1 MRPGEL
7 TTLEQIQLMA
17 RAAAAQAMSAPSMLR
32 LRLGRYPTR
41 TPELRKRPLPDTKL
55 CSEALDH
62 ARGTLSPAVLNH
74 SLRCWIWADA
84 FAQIDA
90 IEYDPEDLFTACA
103 LHDVGLGAEG
113 SAEHGCFTYI
123 SAADAEE
130 LATRVGTSE
139 RSVQRI
145 GEAIRLH
152 MDLTVDRGEGA
163 DAYLLHAAAH
173 FDVAGRRA
181 PEIPRATVDAAIA
194 EYPRTGFTD
203 EFTQSMRREVQLRP
217 HSRAA
222 TLWRSGMALPLRTNP
237 LDWKSR

>member
-1 MRPGEL
+1 
-7 TTLEQIQLMA
+7 
-17 RAAAAQAMSAPSMLR
+17 
-32 LRLGRYPTR
+32 
-41 TPELRKRPLPDTKL
+41 
-55 CSEALDH
+55 
-62 ARGTLSPAVLNH
+62 
-74 SLRCWIWADA
+74 
-84 FAQIDA
+84 
-90 IEYDPEDLFTACA
+90 DPEDLFTACA

-139 RSVQRI
+139 RSVRRI

-152 MDLTVDRGEGA
+152 MDLTVDRGAGA

-181 PEIPRATVDAAIA
+181 PEIPRATVDATIA

-203 EFTQSMRREVQLRP
+203 EFAQSMRREVELRP

>member
-1 MRPGEL
+1 M
-7 TTLEQIQLMA
+7 
-17 RAAAAQAMSAPSMLR
+17 
-32 LRLGRYPTR
+32 
-41 TPELRKRPLPDTKL
+41 
-55 CSEALDH
+55 
-62 ARGTLSPAVLNH
+62 NH

-152 MDLTVDRGEGA
+152 MDLTVDRGAALTPIYCMPQRISTLPVGVRPKFREQLLMQQSRSTREQGSPTSSRSRCGA
-163 DAYLLHAAAH
+163 RSSSVRTLARRRSGDRAWHCRSDQSPGLEEPLATSSP
-173 FDVAGRRA
+173 RA
-181 PEIPRATVDAAIA
+181 PRFVILRRSRYSPR
-194 EYPRTGFTD
+194 PR
-203 EFTQSMRREVQLRP
+203 V
-217 HSRAA
+217 
-222 TLWRSGMALPLRTNP
+222 RSTSPPLPLRRWDNARLREATNNSP
-237 LDWKSR
+237 G

>member
-7 TTLEQIQLMA
+7 TTFEQMQLIA
-17 RAAAAQAMSAPSMLR
+17 RAAAAQAMSTPSMLR
-32 LRLGRYPTR
+32 LRLGHYPTG
-41 TPELRKRPLPDTKL
+41 TLALRKRPLPDTKL

-62 ARGTLSPAVLNH
+62 AKGSLSPAVLNH
-74 SLRCWIWADA
+74 SLRCWIWADV

-130 LATRVGTSE
+130 LTTRVGASE
-139 RSVQRI
+139 RSIKRI

-152 MDLTVDRGEGA
+152 MDLTVDRDVGA

-181 PEIPRATVDAAIA
+181 PEVPRAAVHAAIA

-203 EFTQSMRREVQLRP
+203 EFAQSMRREVELRRL
-217 HSRAA
+217 SRAA
-222 TLWRSGMALPLRTNP
+222 TLWRSGMAPPLRTNP

>member
-1 MRPGEL
+1 
-7 TTLEQIQLMA
+7 
-17 RAAAAQAMSAPSMLR
+17 MLR
-32 LRLGRYPTR
+32 RCSDSGSAATPLAHPSCANAHSPTPSCAAKR
-41 TPELRKRPLPDTKL
+41 SITPEEP
-55 CSEALDH
+55 
-62 ARGTLSPAVLNH
+62 SPAVLNH

-152 MDLTVDRGEGA
+152 MDLTVDRGAGA

-181 PEIPRATVDAAIA
+181 PEIPRATVDATIA

-203 EFTQSMRREVQLRP
+203 EFTQSMRREVELRP

>member
-41 TPELRKRPLPDTKL
+41 TPELRKRPLP
-55 CSEALDH
+55 
-62 ARGTLSPAVLNH
+62 
-74 SLRCWIWADA
+74 
-84 FAQIDA
+84 
-90 IEYDPEDLFTACA
+90 EYDPEDLFTACA

-152 MDLTVDRGEGA
+152 MDLTVDRGAGA

-181 PEIPRATVDAAIA
+181 PEIPRATVDATIA

-203 EFTQSMRREVQLRP
+203 AFAKSMRREVELRP
-217 HSRAA
+217 NSRAA